1 MSVDTAHTIRA
12 SSAAVVI
19 VTTMKNV
26 IIIAPQHTREGQLAA
41 MSKSL
46 ARTNK
51 SQGPGQC
58 DSARQ
63 QVGSVAVGTLAP
75 GKRLFLNVR
84 CRCLL
89 GTLRGKKL

>member
-46 ARTNK
+46 A
-51 SQGPGQC
+51 
-58 DSARQ
+58 
-63 QVGSVAVGTLAP
+63 
-75 GKRLFLNVR
+75 
-84 CRCLL
+84 
-89 GTLRGKKL
+89 

>member
-63 QVGSVAVGTLAP
+63 QVGAVALPVFDTS
-75 GKRLFLNVR
+75 GKSPLSPKARDVAL
-84 CRCLL
+84 
-89 GTLRGKKL
+89 